1 MWIQFPKLDLPL
13 QGADQIAIPPMYR
26 IMQRFDDQHIQDVS
40 VRLREQLESS
50 VPDHEALRGK
60 RLALTVGSRG
70 IPELDKLVRTI
81 CDTCKEW
88 GAEPFIVPAMGSHGG
103 ATAEGQR
110 QILEEYGIT
119 PGTMGVPVFSSM
131 EVVRYG
137 ALEDGTPLYCDKN
150 AWEADG
156 VILFN
161 KVKPHTDF
169 RGKHES
175 GLGKMVAIGLAKGKG
190 ASVFH
195 TKRLSRFPEYIPKV
209 TEIFMKTG
217 KVAFGVGVVQNAY
230 DQICR
235 IEACGSADIL
245 EMDARLQAFAKTQL
259 PRFKFDRCDVLVVD
273 EIGKNISGS
282 GMDPNITGRN
292 DSGDFSGV
300 LDLQRLVVLGI
311 TEESCHNGCGINLCD
326 LSVRRCLNEI
336 DWYATWLNNVTASM
350 LSRGQIPTYVE
361 TDREAVRTAI
371 RTCVE
376 TDFDR
381 PRVARIKNTLHM
393 WEILVSEALYQDIK
407 GRGDVVLLSGP
418 EEMPFDADGFLRKD
432 IWDQTRPEPFN
443 SDTCPESEEF

>member
-1 MWIQFPKLDLPL
+1 MLISFPKLDLPL
-13 QGADQIAIPPMYR
+13 QEADRIVIPPMYR
-26 IMQRFDDQHIQDVS
+26 IMQKYDDWHIQDVS
-40 VRLREQLESS
+40 GHLRKQLESS
-50 VPDHEALRGK
+50 VLDRERLRGK

-70 IPELDKLVRTI
+70 IPDLDKLVRTI
-81 CDTCKEW
+81 CDTCKAW

-103 ATAEGQR
+103 STAEGQR
-110 QILEEYGIT
+110 QILAEYGIT
-119 PGTMGVPVFSSM
+119 QEAMGVPVYSSM
-131 EVVRYG
+131 EVKQYG
-137 ALEDGTPLYCDKN
+137 VLEDGTPLYCDKN

-235 IEACGSADIL
+235 IEACESTAIL
-245 EMDARLQAFAKTQL
+245 DLDARLQAFAKTQL

-273 EIGKNISGS
+273 EIGKDISGS

-292 DSGDFSGV
+292 DTGDFPGV

-311 TEESCHNGCGINLCD
+311 TEASCHNGCGINLCD
-326 LSVRRCLNEI
+326 LTVRRCLNEI

-361 TDREAVRTAI
+361 TDRDAVLTAI

-376 TDFDR
+376 TDFDH
-381 PRVARIKNTLHM
+381 PRVARIKNTLHIS
-393 WEILVSEALYQDIK
+393 EILVSEALYQDIK
-407 GRGDVVLLSGP
+407 DREDVVLLSGP
-418 EEMPFDADGFLRKD
+418 EEMLFDTDGFLRKD
-432 IWDQTRPEPFN
+432 IWGQEV
-443 SDTCPESEEF
+443 SDP

>member
-1 MWIQFPKLDLPL
+1 MNGVWIDFPEMSIPVE
-13 QGADQIAIPPMYR
+13 GADQIPIPRMYR
-26 IMQRFDDQHIQDVS
+26 IRQHYDRQRVDDVGETLRRELERS
-40 VRLREQLESS
+40 VKDKARF
-50 VPDHEALRGK
+50 RGR

-70 IPELDKLVRTI
+70 IPGLAGMVRMI
-81 CDTCKEW
+81 CDTVKEW

-110 QILEEYGIT
+110 AILAGYGIT
-119 PGTMGVPVFSSM
+119 EAAMRVPVRSSL

-137 ALEDGTPLYCDKN
+137 ELSDGTPLYCDKN
-150 AWEADG
+150 AWESDG

-175 GLGKMVAIGLAKGKG
+175 GLGKMVAIGLAKDVG
-190 ASVFH
+190 ASLFH
-195 TKRLSRFPEYIPKV
+195 TRRLSRFPEYIPQV
-209 TEIFMKTG
+209 TRIFMDAG

-230 DQICR
+230 DEICR
-235 IEACGSADIL
+235 VQACEGCDVL
-245 EMDARLQAFAKTQL
+245 EMDGELQAFAKTRM

-292 DSGDFSGV
+292 DSGDFPGILEV
-300 LDLQRLVVLGI
+300 QRIAVLGV

-326 LSVRRCLNEI
+326 FTTQRVVQSI
-336 DWYATWLNNVTASM
+336 DWYATWLNNVAASM
-350 LSRGQIPTYVE
+350 VSRGQIPTYLE
-361 TDREAVRTAI
+361 TDRDVLLAAI

-376 TDFDR
+376 TDFRR

-393 WEILVSEALYQDIK
+393 SEILVSEALYEDI
-407 GRGDVVLLSGP
+407 RDREDVELVSGP
-418 EEMPFDADGFLRKD
+418 EEMAFDGQGFLFKE
-432 IWDQTRPEPFN
+432 IWER
-443 SDTCPESEEF
+443 

>member
-1 MWIQFPKLDLPL
+1 MLIQFPRLDLPL
-13 QGADQIAIPPMYR
+13 QEADGIVIPPMYR
-26 IMQRFDDQHIQDVS
+26 IRQKYDDQYIEDVS
-40 VRLREQLESS
+40 GYLREQLETS
-50 VPDHEALRGK
+50 VPDRKRFRGK

-81 CDTCKEW
+81 CDTCKAW
-88 GAEPFIVPAMGSHGG
+88 GANPFIVPAMGSHGG
-103 ATAEGQR
+103 STAEGQH

-119 PGTMGVPVFSSM
+119 PETMGVPVYSSM
-131 EVVRYG
+131 EVVQYG

-156 VILFN
+156 IILFN

-190 ASVFH
+190 ASMFH

-209 TEIFMKTG
+209 TEIFMRTG

-230 DQICR
+230 DRICR
-235 IEACGSADIL
+235 IEACGPWDVL
-245 EMDARLQAFAKTQL
+245 DMDARLQAFAKTQL
-259 PRFKFDRCDVLVVD
+259 PQFKFNRCDVLVVD

-292 DSGDFSGV
+292 DSGDFPGV

-361 TDREAVRTAI
+361 TDRDAILTAI

-376 TDFDR
+376 TDFAR

-393 WEILVSEALYQDIK
+393 SEILVSEALYQDIK
-407 GRGDVVLLSGP
+407 DRADVVLLSGP
-418 EEMPFDADGFLRKD
+418 EEMPFDEEGFLRKD
-432 IWDQTRPEPFN
+432 VWGQEVSAP
-443 SDTCPESEEF
+443 

>member
-1 MWIQFPKLDLPL
+1 MLISFPKMDLPL
-13 QGADQIAIPPMYR
+13 QEADRIVIPPMYR
-26 IMQRFDDQHIQDVS
+26 IRQKYDDRHIQDVS
-40 VRLREQLESS
+40 GHLRKQLEFS
-50 VPDHEALRGK
+50 VLDRKRLRGK

-70 IPELDKLVRTI
+70 IPDLDKLVRTI
-81 CDTCKEW
+81 CDTCKAW
-88 GAEPFIVPAMGSHGG
+88 GAKPFIVPAMGSHGG
-103 ATAEGQR
+103 STAEGQR
-110 QILEEYGIT
+110 QILAEYGIT
-119 PGTMGVPVFSSM
+119 QETMGVPVYSSM
-131 EVVRYG
+131 EVEQYG

-230 DQICR
+230 DRICR
-235 IEACGSADIL
+235 IEACESADIL
-245 EMDARLQAFAKTQL
+245 DLDARLQAFAKTQL

-273 EIGKNISGS
+273 EIGKDISGS
-282 GMDPNITGRN
+282 GMHPNITGRN
-292 DSGDFSGV
+292 DTGDFPGV

-311 TEESCHNGCGINLCD
+311 TEASCHNGCGINLCD
-326 LSVRRCLNEI
+326 LTVRRCLNEI

-361 TDREAVRTAI
+361 NDRDAVLTAI

-376 TDFDR
+376 TDFDH

-393 WEILVSEALYQDIK
+393 SEILVSEALYQDIED
-407 GRGDVVLLSGP
+407 REDVVLLSGP
-418 EEMPFDADGFLRKD
+418 KEMRFDDHGFLRKD
-432 IWDQTRPEPFN
+432 IWGQEV
-443 SDTCPESEEF
+443 SDP

>member
-1 MWIQFPKLDLPL
+1 MNNALFIKFPKLELPL
-13 QGADQIAIPPMYR
+13 QEAEQVVIPPMYR
-26 IMQRFDDQHIQDVS
+26 IRQQYEDAYIEDVAGH
-40 VRLREQLESS
+40 LREQLESS
-50 VPDHEALRGK
+50 VPDKEALRGK

-81 CDTCKEW
+81 CDTCKAW

-103 ATAEGQR
+103 STAEGQR
-110 QILEEYGIT
+110 QILAEYGIT
-119 PGTMGVPVFSSM
+119 QETMGVPVCSSM
-131 EVVRYG
+131 EVEQYG

-190 ASVFH
+190 ASMFH

-230 DQICR
+230 DRICR
-235 IEACGSADIL
+235 IEACGKTDIL
-245 EMDARLQAFAKTQL
+245 DLDARLQAFAKTQL
-259 PRFKFDRCDVLVVD
+259 PQFKFDRCDVLVVD

-292 DSGDFSGV
+292 DSGDFPGI

-361 TDREAVRTAI
+361 TDRDAVRTAI

-376 TDFDR
+376 TDFHR

-393 WEILVSEALYQDIK
+393 SEILVSEALYQDI
-407 GRGDVVLLSGP
+407 RDRPDVCLLSGP
-418 EEMPFDADGFLRKD
+418 EEMPFDDEGFLRKD
-432 IWDQTRPEPFN
+432 IWGKEE
-443 SDTCPESEEF
+443 SDP